1 MLSDSCSTL
10 IFYIFAGLN
19 LRRCIDAEVHES
31 GLRHGSFNELSSK
44 MSLLLV
50 KSKSDSTVSKY
61 YSYFKKWEDFIT
73 SKGGVAI
80 PAEPI
85 HVALYLTELID
96 KQSSS
101 SIVSNVVYSL
111 KWAHSLRNLHDPTDN
126 LFVKNLLEASKR
138 LLTKPK
144 TRKDIVTTDNLI
156 MLCDKYIQSD
166 DILVLRDLAMILIA
180 FAGFLRFDELSSL
193 RCNDVIFHDSHISIR
208 IRKSKTDQ
216 YRHGDRIVISKGE
229 SVACPY
235 TMLQRYMR
243 VAGLSVTDDT
253 FLFKPCYRSKNIN
266 FVDLFSKIR
275 HLVIRELENVLFCV

>member
-1 MLSDSCSTL
+1 
-10 IFYIFAGLN
+10 
-19 LRRCIDAEVHES
+19 
-31 GLRHGSFNELSSK
+31 
-44 MSLLLV
+44 
-50 KSKSDSTVSKY
+50 
-61 YSYFKKWEDFIT
+61 
-73 SKGGVAI
+73 
-80 PAEPI
+80 
-85 HVALYLTELID
+85 
-96 KQSSS
+96 
-101 SIVSNVVYSL
+101 
-111 KWAHSLRNLHDPTDN
+111 
-126 LFVKNLLEASKR
+126 VKNLLEASKR

-253 FLFKPCYRSKNIN
+253 FLFKPCYRSKNVCRLIFKDKPLSYTRARECLILRLKEVVQDLNIGIHSLRAGGATAAANAGIN
-266 FVDLFSKIR
+266 DRCWKRHGRWKGENSKDGYIGDSLEKR
-275 HLVIRELENVLFCV
+275 LLVTKSLHL

>member
-1 MLSDSCSTL
+1 M
-10 IFYIFAGLN
+10 
-19 LRRCIDAEVHES
+19 
-31 GLRHGSFNELSSK
+31 
-44 MSLLLV
+44 
-50 KSKSDSTVSKY
+50 
-61 YSYFKKWEDFIT
+61 
-73 SKGGVAI
+73 
-80 PAEPI
+80 
-85 HVALYLTELID
+85 
-96 KQSSS
+96 
-101 SIVSNVVYSL
+101 
-111 KWAHSLRNLHDPTDN
+111 RNLHDPTDN